1 MCSNVLHFSVFRRI
15 IFQFLIFFPFFLQ
28 AQLSVEESTDG
39 SITLTPGGISSSNSP
54 SANISNTALGRSALR
69 NIQPGTA
76 YNVAVGAF
84 SLFSNTIG
92 NRNTALGTETLYS
105 NVANSGSTAV
115 GYRAMYYADN
125 RATGITTYNTALGN
139 YALQGSSTPSANTGI
154 KNTAIGFEVLM
165 QNTLGQENT
174 GSGYQALK
182 VNAAGPSGIGDFN
195 TASGAYS
202 MLRSIDGQANTAAG
216 SESLAYNESGEQ
228 SEAIGYRALY
238 GSKFSNRN
246 IAVGSRAMMQMDSIT
261 LPTYNLAV
269 GYSALYGYGL
279 SGTGKVSG
287 GDNVA
292 LGALAAY
299 QNTSGEEN
307 VAIGYKALE
316 LNRTGSRNT
325 VIGENFSTGAFFG
338 YNHVFES
345 TSIGNNR
352 GASVRTTA
360 IGVNA
365 MNRVAPENTLMFNTS
380 VGYDAL
386 SYGSSTIVTG
396 THNTVFGS
404 NALYNL
410 STGSQNVAIGAE
422 VEASSAQV
430 TTGNNNILIG
440 FSANVPS
447 ASGNNQVRVGNNSTT
462 YAAIQ
467 VAWNCSSD
475 RRWKE
480 NIQPIG
486 LGMNFIKELRPV
498 TYHRKGNS
506 HPGPEMGL
514 IAQEVE
520 ELLNELGIKD
530 LGLVHKDD
538 NGYLSLR
545 YNDLIPI
552 LVKVLQEQQAEIENL
567 QKESHQLADD
577 RQRITADNHEQAT
590 TLKTLSIR
598 VNGLTDQM
606 KIAEHP
612 GKTSLGTLS
621 TKMEQQ

>member
-1 MCSNVLHFSVFRRI
+1 MYSNVLHFSVFRLI
-15 IFQFLIFFPFFLQ
+15 ILQFLIFFPFFLQ
-28 AQLSVEESTDG
+28 AQLSVEETTDG
-39 SITLTPGGISSSNSP
+39 SITLTPSGISSSNSP
-54 SANISNTALGRSALR
+54 SINISNTALGRSALR
-69 NIQPGTA
+69 NIQPGTT
-76 YNVAVGAF
+76 YNTAVGAF

-92 NRNTALGTETLYS
+92 NSNTALGTEALYS
-105 NVANSGSTAV
+105 NIANSGSTAV

-174 GSGYQALK
+174 SSGYQALK
-182 VNAAGPSGIGDFN
+182 ANSAGPSGTGNFN

-238 GSKFSNRN
+238 SSKFSNRN

-261 LPTYNLAV
+261 SPTYNLAV

-292 LGALAAY
+292 LGTLAAY

-316 LNRTGSRNT
+316 LNKTGSRNT

-338 YNHVFES
+338 YNYVSQS

-360 IGVNA
+360 IGAIA
-365 MNRVAPENTLMFNTS
+365 MNRIAPENTLMFNT
-380 VGYDAL
+380 VIGYDAL
-386 SYGSSTIVTG
+386 SYGSSTTVTG

-410 STGSQNVAIGAE
+410 SSGSQNVAIGAE
-422 VEASSAQV
+422 VEDFPAQV
-430 TTGNNNILIG
+430 STGNNNILIG

-447 ASGNNQVRVGNNSTT
+447 ATGNNQVRIGNTSNTPLQ

-486 LGMNFIKELRPV
+486 LGMNFLKQLRPV

-506 HPGPEMGL
+506 DSGLEMGL

-520 ELLNELGIKD
+520 ELLNEVGITD
-530 LGLVHKDD
+530 LGLIHKDE

-552 LVKVLQEQQAEIENL
+552 LVKALQEQQAEIETL
-567 QKESHQLADD
+567 QKESHQLNQQ
-577 RQRITADNHEQAT
+577 RQKIIAENHEQET
-590 TLKTLSIR
+590 TLKLLLAR
-598 VNGLTDQM
+598 VNGLDKMTIGEQV
-606 KIAEHP
+606 KYR
-612 GKTSLGTLS
+612 T
-621 TKMEQQ
+621 TK